1 MAALLAWAAELGAT
15 TAYLQV
21 LGDNEPALALYEG
34 LGFTT
39 HHAYAYLTPLR

>member
-1 MAALLAWAAELGAT
+1 MAALLEWAAELGAT

-21 LGDNEPALALYEG
+21 LGDNGPALALYEG

-39 HHAYAYLTPLR
+39 HHAYAYLTPPR